1 MGNKM
6 NYSLPETGFI
16 RLSVILTIIPVG
28 KTTWW
33 NGVKTGKF
41 PKPIKLGTR
50 TTAWKAEDIQVLIK
64 TLSIKNEKEVIR

>member
-1 MGNKM
+1 MHLIT
-6 NYSLPETGFI
+6 LPETGFI

-50 TTAWKAEDIQVLIK
+50 TTAWKAEDIQALIK
-64 TLSIKNEKEVIR
+64 TLSIKNEKEAIR

>member
-1 MGNKM
+1 M

>member
-1 MGNKM
+1 MQL
-6 NYSLPETGFI
+6 YTLPETGFI
-16 RLSVILTIIPVG
+16 RLSAILTLIPVG

-50 TTAWKAEDIQVLIK
+50 TTAWKAEDIQDLIK
-64 TLSIKNEKEVIR
+64 TLSIKNEKEAIR